1 MKHETILIVDDHPL
15 VIEAIS
21 HAIFDVG
28 NFNIISACSAVET
41 KELLDPGKCADP
53 NIRLIFL
60 DIKLPDANGIDL
72 IPNLISAYN
81 IPIIAMSGGDD
92 EAYVLSSCIKNGAA
106 GFVRKSSNLTTFST
120 ALRIV
125 LEGGLYFPAE
135 YINGKKLAPISNV
148 VANLNPRQCQILDLI
163 IMGKSNKQIGEE
175 IFLAEGTVKNKVS
188 DLLSLFNVSS
198 RSQLIF
204 EVTRLGYKS
213 SIMEE

>member
-1 MKHETILIVDDHPL
+1 MKRETILIVDDHPL

-21 HAIFDVG
+21 HAVLGVG
-28 NFNIISACSAVET
+28 EFNIISACSAAQAN
-41 KELLDPGKCADP
+41 ELLDSQRRDDST
-53 NIRLIFL
+53 IQLIFL

-72 IPNLISAYN
+72 IPILMNAYK

-92 EAYVLSSCIKNGAA
+92 EAYVLSACIKNGAA

-125 LEGGLYFPAE
+125 LDGGLYFPSG
-135 YINGKKLAPISNV
+135 NMNSHKLTSMSNV
-148 VANLNPRQCQILDLI
+148 IANLNFRQRQILDLV

-198 RSQLIF
+198 RLQLIF
-204 EVTRLGYKS
+204 EVTKLGYKPS
-213 SIMEE
+213 SIEE